1 MSLFESLSRE
11 ERSAIL
17 LSRYAGHP
25 PDEGT
30 ELSEALC
37 WFAFDLGL
45 DESYTPPTDTSVD
58 PLLRLEYYIRNILYL
73 FRGWFGHPYNK
84 SETLATNLGYL
95 ETKLRISIPGGRKVK
110 ERVEAIT
117 LFHFFIDFNGPSRNR
132 SPGLSAQRIAAANG
146 ITWTSNETESMAE
159 LKNLRTR
166 VRELFTV
173 ICDFPP
179 PMNWTVFYISRRIED
194 CLREGG
200 HSFGFRKGPSLWV
213 DVEVLESHWG
223 GGTGPNEV

>member
-73 FRGWFGHPYNK
+73 FRGWFG
-84 SETLATNLGYL
+84 
-95 ETKLRISIPGGRKVK
+95 
-110 ERVEAIT
+110 
-117 LFHFFIDFNGPSRNR
+117 
-132 SPGLSAQRIAAANG
+132 Q
-146 ITWTSNETESMAE
+146 
-159 LKNLRTR
+159 TR